1 MIFLNEL
8 NSSFKQGMFFFLIF
22 SLICIEYAN
31 GNDGAGSSRGSRR
44 IKGRNKHV
52 QEATQATLGPFD
64 GLSPDVQ
71 KQYEIRIYTRLY
83 DGGSV
88 RILQE
93 WKNNERDT
101 VVNIEDLLNEL
112 KIASVKCKIFNK

>member
-44 IKGRNKHV
+44 IEGRNKHV

-71 KQYEIRIYTRLY
+71 KQYEIRIYTRLC
-83 DGGSV
+83 
-88 RILQE
+88 
-93 WKNNERDT
+93 N
-101 VVNIEDLLNEL
+101 LL
-112 KIASVKCKIFNK
+112 IFNIQKSKNILKYSLSRI